1 MHNVMIFSNDFF
13 KFVKEKEKN
22 KQYQQ
27 LEIQLEIPPIQ
38 ELEKNTKNNE
48 EEKDEIIIVQI
59 T

>member
-27 LEIQLEIPPIQ
+27 LEIQLEIPPMQ
-38 ELEKNTKNNE
+38 ELEKNTKNDE

>member
-38 ELEKNTKNNE
+38 ELEKNTKNDE

>member
-1 MHNVMIFSNDFF
+1 
-13 KFVKEKEKN
+13 
-22 KQYQQ
+22 

-38 ELEKNTKNNE
+38 ELEKNTKNDE